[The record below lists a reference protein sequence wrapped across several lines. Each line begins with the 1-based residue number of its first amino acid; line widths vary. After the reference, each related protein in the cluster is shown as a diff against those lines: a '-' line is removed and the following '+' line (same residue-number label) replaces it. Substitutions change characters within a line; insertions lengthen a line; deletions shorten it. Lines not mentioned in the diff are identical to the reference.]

1 MNKPRVPR
9 TDRATSIWMCL
20 AAVAAAV
27 TIVARGRIPQN
38 LWTMI
43 HLVTLGVLSNGI
55 FQWSWYFT
63 RALAHLAPASSPG
76 PISREAARARR
87 IVTVSVVPTNRS
99 MPTTPRVPPRRHG

>member
-9 TDRATSIWMCL
+9 TDRATSVWMCV

-55 FQWSWYFT
+55 F
-63 RALAHLAPASSPG
+63 
-76 PISREAARARR
+76 
-87 IVTVSVVPTNRS
+87 
-99 MPTTPRVPPRRHG
+99 

>member
-9 TDRATSIWMCL
+9 TDRATSVWMCV

-43 HLVTLGVLSNGI
+43 HISAGTSAHAYPLSMHTAARRGRPLMR
-55 FQWSWYFT
+55 T
-63 RALAHLAPASSPG
+63 VPRATSCQAVSTMRTPSES
-76 PISREAARARR
+76 PIS
-87 IVTVSVVPTNRS
+87 
-99 MPTTPRVPPRRHG
+99 G